1 MRKVLYLPTPSKNPT
16 PALSKAPGAQE
27 IAISQAQIPRLAHDL
42 KNCMSVLLLAISS
55 LKENSGLS
63 PISTSRRKALEDV
76 ISEMNYLV
84 NEMVRLVEHSDK
96 TN

>member
-1 MRKVLYLPTPSKNPT
+1 MRKVLYLPAPSKNPT

-27 IAISQAQIPRLAHDL
+27 IGISQAQIPRIAHDL

-55 LKENSGLS
+55 LKENSGL
-63 PISTSRRKALEDV
+63 ISTSRRKALEDV